1 MKRIVL
7 TFGLISGA
15 IVAGM
20 MWPMLGLFAS
30 GTLNFDNGEVFWYA
44 TIIVALSMVFFGIK
58 SYLAL
63 PPPLLRQERSFCAI
77 LCVLSSIK

>member
-20 MWPMLGLFAS
+20 MWLMLGLFAS
-30 GTLNFDNGEVFWYA
+30 GTLDFDNGEVFGYA
-44 TIIVALSMVFFGIK
+44 TMIVALSMVFFGIK
-58 SYLAL
+58 SYLEL
-63 PPPLLRQERSFCAI
+63 PPPILRQEGSFCAI